1 MSVKVGVRVRPFN
14 GREIE
19 LNCKLCVDMVGN
31 TTRLLDL
38 DDPKRNRDFAFDY
51 SFWSHD
57 EFTVSPTG
65 YFEYYSYDIDLTLIN
80 TPISRQSIMQ
90 LV

>member
-14 GREIE
+14 ARETE
-19 LNCKLCVDMVGN
+19 LNCKLCVEMVGN

-38 DDPKRNRDFAFDY
+38 DDSKRNRDFAFDY

-57 EFTVSPTG
+57 EFTTNEAG
-65 YFEYYSYDIDLTLIN
+65 YFE
-80 TPISRQSIMQ
+80 
-90 LV
+90 

>member
-14 GREIE
+14 SREQE
-19 LNCKLCVDMVGN
+19 LGCKLCVDMVGN
-31 TTRLLDL
+31 TTRLLDV

-57 EFTVSPTG
+57 GFEPDANG
-65 YFEYYSYDIDLTLIN
+65 YFTYALL
-80 TPISRQSIMQ
+80 SI
-90 LV
+90 V

>member
-19 LNCKLCVDMVGN
+19 LNCRLCVDMVGN

-38 DDPKRNRDFAFDY
+38 DDAKRNRDFSFDY

-57 EFTVSPTG
+57 EFTTSPTG
-65 YFEYYSYDIDLTLIN
+65 YFEY
-80 TPISRQSIMQ
+80 RFF
-90 LV
+90 